1 MSKQTTIISI
11 LIALAIGVGG
21 GYWLASG
28 KMAQTM
34 GTKPNVATERKPLF
48 YRNPMNP
55 AVTSPV
61 PAQDE
66 MGMDYIP
73 VYADEDEPGEREV
86 LFYRNPMNP
95 DITSPVPARDEMGMD
110 YIPVYADNGDS
121 GDAAGTVKID
131 PVTVQ
136 NIGVRTTKAEQRVM
150 SRSIR
155 AVGRVE
161 FDEERLTRLH
171 PKTQGWIEKVQIG
184 KTGSAVKKD
193 DILLS
198 IYSPQLVSS
207 QEEYLLALKNKQVL
221 ANSPFEEIRQG
232 AIDLAINTYERLRLL
247 DVPEHQIR
255 ELEQSRKVKKYIHI
269 HSPYDGIVMK
279 IGVREGQYVTPKTE
293 LYMLA
298 DLSKVWVYV
307 DIYEY
312 ELPWVKV
319 GDRVEMKL
327 TGVVGRTFS
336 GRIGFIYPYAEA
348 KTRTVKVRLEFDN
361 SELLLKPDMFA
372 DVTIYAGRQ
381 VNAIVVPSQAIVRSG
396 DREQVFVVRGPG
408 KFEPREVK
416 LGVSSEGMTQVLE
429 GVKAG
434 EEVVSSALFLI
445 DSESKLREATAK
457 MLEAINVPASTE
469 GTVGK
474 DPMNMDSKNPGV
486 MKESKGNG
494 AEKEDRSHD

>member
-11 LIALAIGVGG
+11 LIALAIGIGG

-28 KMAQTM
+28 KMSQTM
-34 GTKPNVATERKPLF
+34 DTKPNVATERKPLF

-73 VYADEDEPGEREV
+73 VYADEDKPGKREV

-136 NIGVRTTKAEQRVM
+136 NIGVRTTKAEQRVL

-232 AIDLAINTYERLRLL
+232 AIDLAITTYERLRLL

-255 ELEQSRKVKKYIHI
+255 ELEQSKKIKKYIHI

-327 TGVVGRTFS
+327 TGVAGRIFS
-336 GRIGFIYPYAEA
+336 GQIGFIYPYAEA

-372 DVTIYAGRQ
+372 DVTIHAGRQ

-396 DREQVFVVRGPG
+396 NREQVFVVRGPG

-416 LGVSSEGMTQVLE
+416 LGVSSEGLTQVLE

-457 MLEAINVPASTE
+457 MLEALTVPASTE
-469 GTVGK
+469 GTA
-474 DPMNMDSKNPGV
+474 DNEPMNMDSIDKG
-486 MKESKGNG
+486 KGSK
-494 AEKEDRSHD
+494 AEKEGLSHD